1 MMITR
6 YYYIFLLS
14 PTCVILFIQV
24 SIGNFEVNIGTLQ
37 VNGPLNQ
44 LVYIVPAFAGLVII
58 FIVVFIVIFSI
69 FYRKYKQKD
78 QQNDR
83 LLFEL
88 ERLETSVAHECKL
101 GMYCMYVQCILN

>member
-1 MMITR
+1 M
-6 YYYIFLLS
+6 F
-14 PTCVILFIQV
+14 
-24 SIGNFEVNIGTLQ
+24 
-37 VNGPLNQ
+37 
-44 LVYIVPAFAGLVII
+44 IVPAFAGLLII

-78 QQNDR
+78 EQNDR

-101 GMYCMYVQCILN
+101 GMYCSFAQYSNTSAVLVNYN